1 MTKIRSLF
9 NSEENKMLEE
19 IGVVLVDD
27 KDYSDDE
34 LDDIYDIIT
43 AYYQV
48 SCFDKFSKPL
58 PSARKWESIFDWFYD
73 NCLKD

>member
-58 PSARKWESIFDWFYD
+58 PSARKWESISDWFYD